1 MKSKLSWR
9 AVHLCKLQ
17 INFSLGQ
24 THFLNVFRLHRLPKA
39 IDIFNVHV
47 SIHTHT
53 HTFRE
58 RIWIRPSSFTF
69 FTILSLKL
77 SNITFLFFYDTL
89 NISVNVYLPY
99 FKCKWS
105 FTCKTI
111 CNILEL
117 FWRKHK
123 ALVVLTCP
131 YFPAIG
137 RMLFFAMD
145 DVCCWFPELIVNK
158 AKMEPTE
165 ETDDAVERRYNELCL
180 DLNMDK
186 GTKEE
191 AWESYQKIKTK
202 YTLEVGQIFA
212 CVRYINISTR
222 NFQFIW

>member
-1 MKSKLSWR
+1 M
-9 AVHLCKLQ
+9 
-17 INFSLGQ
+17 FSVCTVYPKPLIFSMYTYYTPLVKPKTQ
-24 THFLNVFRLHRLPKA
+24 TH
-39 IDIFNVHV
+39 IIW
-47 SIHTHT
+47 S
-53 HTFRE
+53 FRE
-58 RIWIRPSSFTF
+58 RIWIRPSTFHIFTF

-105 FTCKTI
+105 CNYKTI

-145 DVCCWFPELIVNK
+145 DVCCWFPEFIVNK

>member
-1 MKSKLSWR
+1 M
-9 AVHLCKLQ
+9 
-17 INFSLGQ
+17 FSVC
-24 THFLNVFRLHRLPKA
+24 TAYPKPL
-39 IDIFNVHV
+39 IF
-47 SIHTHT
+47 SMYTYLYTHT

-89 NISVNVYLPY
+89 NISVNVYLPS